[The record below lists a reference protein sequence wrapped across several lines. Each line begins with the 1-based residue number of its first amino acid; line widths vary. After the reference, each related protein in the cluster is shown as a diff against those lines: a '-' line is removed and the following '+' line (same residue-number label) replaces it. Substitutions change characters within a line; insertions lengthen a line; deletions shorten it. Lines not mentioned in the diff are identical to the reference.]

1 MGAVLI
7 KLKTG
12 RLLKVHYFDRHGEAD
27 GGGGGRGGFAKQ
39 YTNEKIGKKN
49 CHELL

>member
-7 KLKTG
+7 KLKTD
-12 RLLKVHYFDRHGEAD
+12 RLLKVQYFDRHGEAD
-27 GGGGGRGGFAKQ
+27 GGGGGGAKQ